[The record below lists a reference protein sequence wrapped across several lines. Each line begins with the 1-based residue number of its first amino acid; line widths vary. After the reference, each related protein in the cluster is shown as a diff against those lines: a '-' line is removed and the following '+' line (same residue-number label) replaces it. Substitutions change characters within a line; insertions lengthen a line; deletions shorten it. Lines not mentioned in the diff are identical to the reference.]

1 MRGAHPVSEPLVP
14 DAARH
19 VTCPPEEFR
28 RASEE
33 ALAKARDGIA
43 RLKTLPVST
52 PPKDVLELFDE
63 SSAALDDAA
72 ARASVVRHTHPEVAL
87 REAAEAAEQTIENL
101 ANDIRMDRGVYDVLA
116 AVSLANEDAATRK
129 WMEKVLRDFRRAGV
143 DRDEATRARVKALQ
157 EELVRIGQEFSR
169 NISQDTRKVSLPP
182 SALDG
187 LPEDYVRAHAPGED
201 GQVRI
206 STDYPDL
213 VPFLTYARDGKARE
227 ELWRANRQRGYPA
240 NVNVLQ
246 SLVQKR
252 HELATLLGYPH
263 WAAYATEDKMVRT
276 ADAAGTFIRKIAD
289 ASEERMKRD
298 YAVLLERKRKDDPK
312 ADQVN
317 PWDSGYLDDRV
328 KAEQYAFDS
337 QTVRPYF
344 EYTRVKQG
352 VLDLTARLFGV
363 TYRLVKDVPVWHPDV
378 EAYDVYEGTTLKGRF
393 FLDMHPRADKYKH
406 AAQFTLTSG
415 KSGRRLPEGALICN
429 FPKPGTEPALMQHGD
444 VETFFHEFGHL
455 LHHIFGGHT
464 KWAGLSGVRTEWDF
478 VEAPSQMLEEWAR
491 DVTCLQTFAK
501 HYQTGEALPAE
512 LVERMLAADE
522 FGKGLFVRQ
531 QMFYAALSLE
541 LYRRDPKNLDATA
554 LVRELQ
560 GQYIPF
566 PYLEGTY
573 FHLTF
578 GHLDGYS
585 SNYYTYM
592 WSLVIAKDLFTVFQT
607 KGLLNPEPAQDYRRA
622 VLEPGGSDDAA
633 RLVHHFLGRDYD
645 FRAYEAWLN
654 KAA

>member
-1 MRGAHPVSEPLVP
+1 MSEPLVP

-43 RLKTLPVST
+43 RLKTLPAST
-52 PPKDVLELFDE
+52 PPKEVLELFDE

-72 ARASVVRHTHPEVAL
+72 ARASVVRHTHPEAAL
-87 REAAEAAEQTIENL
+87 REAAEASEQAIENL

-116 AVSLANEDAATRK
+116 RVDLSKEDAATRK

-298 YAVLLERKRKDDPK
+298 YAVLLERKRKDDPN

-363 TYRLVKDVPVWHPDV
+363 TYRPVKDVPVWHPDV

-541 LYRRDPKNLDATA
+541 LYRRDPKDLDATA

-607 KGLLNPEPAQDYRRA
+607 KGLLNPEPAQAYRRA

-633 RLVHHFLGRDYD
+633 RLVNHFLGRDYD

>member
-1 MRGAHPVSEPLVP
+1 MSDPLVP

-43 RLKTLPVST
+43 RLKTLPAST
-52 PPKDVLELFDE
+52 PPKEVLELFDE

-87 REAAEAAEQTIENL
+87 REAAEAAEQAIENL

-169 NISQDTRKVSLPP
+169 NISQDTRKVALPP
-182 SALDG
+182 AALDG

-263 WAAYATEDKMVRT
+263 WAAYATEDKMVRS

-363 TYRLVKDVPVWHPDV
+363 TYHPVKDVPVWHPDV
-378 EAYDVYEGTTLKGRF
+378 EAYDVYEGQTLKGRF

-501 HYQTGEALPAE
+501 HYQTGESLPAD

-541 LYRRDPKNLDATA
+541 LYRRDPKDLDATA

>member
-1 MRGAHPVSEPLVP
+1 MSDPLVP

-43 RLKTLPVST
+43 RLKTLPAST
-52 PPKDVLELFDE
+52 PPKEVLELFDE

-87 REAAEAAEQTIENL
+87 REAAEAAEQAIENL

-169 NISQDTRKVSLPP
+169 NISQDTRKVALPP
-182 SALDG
+182 AALDG

-263 WAAYATEDKMVRT
+263 WAAYATEDKMVRS

-363 TYRLVKDVPVWHPDV
+363 TYRPVKDVPVWHPDV
-378 EAYDVYEGTTLKGRF
+378 EAYDVYEGQTLKGRF

-501 HYQTGEALPAE
+501 HYQTGESLPAD

-541 LYRRDPKNLDATA
+541 LYRRDPKDLDATA

-633 RLVHHFLGRDYD
+633 RLVNHFLGRDYD

>member
-1 MRGAHPVSEPLVP
+1 MSEPLVP

-43 RLKTLPVST
+43 RLKTLPAST
-52 PPKDVLELFDE
+52 PPREVLELFDE

-72 ARASVVRHTHPEVAL
+72 ARASVVRHTHPEAAL
-87 REAAEAAEQTIENL
+87 REAAESAEQAIENL

-116 AVSLANEDAATRK
+116 GVSLANEDAATRK

-143 DRDEATRARVKALQ
+143 DRDDATRAKVKALQ

-169 NISQDTRKVSLPP
+169 NISQDTRKVALPP
-182 SALDG
+182 AALDG
-187 LPEDYVRAHAPGED
+187 LPQDYVRAHAPGDD

-240 NVNVLQ
+240 NVSVLQ

-312 ADQVN
+312 ADRVD

-363 TYRLVKDVPVWHPDV
+363 TYKPVKDVPVWHPDV
-378 EAYDVYEGTTLKGRF
+378 EAYDVYEGATLKGRF

-429 FPKPGTEPALMQHGD
+429 FPKPGAEPALMQHGD

-541 LYRRDPKNLDATA
+541 LYRRDPKDLDATA

-560 GQYIPF
+560 SQYVPF

-607 KGLLNPEPAQDYRRA
+607 KGLLNPEPAQAYRRA

-633 RLVHHFLGRDYD
+633 RLVHRFLGRDYD

>member
-1 MRGAHPVSEPLVP
+1 MSEPLVP

-28 RASEE
+28 RASED
-33 ALAKARDGIA
+33 ALARARAGIA
-43 RLKTLPVST
+43 RLKSLPAKT
-52 PPKDVLELFDE
+52 PPREVLELYDE
-63 SSAALDDAA
+63 SSAALDDAS
-72 ARASVVRHTHPEVAL
+72 ARASVVRHTHPEAAL
-87 REAAEAAEQTIENL
+87 REAAEAAEQSIENL
-101 ANDIRMDRGVYDVLA
+101 ANEIRMDRGVYDVLS
-116 AVSLANEDAATRK
+116 AVDLSGEDASTHK

-143 DRDEATRARVKALQ
+143 DRDEATREKVKALQ
-157 EELVRIGQEFSR
+157 EELIRIGQEFSR
-169 NISQDTRKVSLPP
+169 NISQDTRTVSLPP

-187 LPEDYVRAHAPGED
+187 LPEDYARAHAPGPD

-227 ELWRANRQRGYPA
+227 QLWRANRQRGHPA
-240 NVNVLQ
+240 NVDVLGR
-246 SLVQKR
+246 LVARR

-276 ADAAGTFIRKIAD
+276 ADAARDFIQKIST
-289 ASEERMKRD
+289 ASESRMKSD
-298 YAVLLERKRKDDPK
+298 YQVLLERKKKDDPK
-312 ADQVN
+312 ATQVE

-363 TYRLVKDVPVWHPDV
+363 TYRPVKDVPVWHPDV
-378 EAYDVYEGTTLKGRF
+378 EVFDVYEGATLKGRF

-415 KSGRRLPEGALICN
+415 KTGHRLPEGALICN
-429 FPKPGTEPALMQHGD
+429 FPKPGAEPALMQHGD

-464 KWAGLSGVRTEWDF
+464 RWAGLSGVRTEWDF

-491 DVTCLQTFAK
+491 DVTCLQTFSK

-512 LVERMLAADE
+512 LIERMLRADE

-541 LYRRDPKNLDATA
+541 LYRRDPKGLDATA

-560 GQYIPF
+560 SQYIPF

-592 WSLVIAKDLFTVFQT
+592 WSLVIAKDLFTVFQEQ
-607 KGLLNPEPAQDYRRA
+607 GLLNPAPAQAYRRA

-633 RLVHHFLGRDYD
+633 HLVNHFLGRDYD

>member
-1 MRGAHPVSEPLVP
+1 MSEPLVP

-33 ALAKARDGIA
+33 ALSKARDGIA
-43 RLKTLPVST
+43 RLKTLPAST
-52 PPKDVLELFDE
+52 PPREVLELFDE

-87 REAAEAAEQTIENL
+87 REAAEAAEQAIENL

-263 WAAYATEDKMVRT
+263 WAAYATEDKMVRS

-363 TYRLVKDVPVWHPDV
+363 TYRPVKDVPVWHPDV

>member
-1 MRGAHPVSEPLVP
+1 MSEPLVP

-43 RLKTLPVST
+43 RLKTLPAST
-52 PPKDVLELFDE
+52 PPREVLELFDE

-72 ARASVVRHTHPEVAL
+72 ARASVVRHTHPEAAL
-87 REAAEAAEQTIENL
+87 REAAEQAEQAIENL

-116 AVSLANEDAATRK
+116 GVSLANEDAATRK

-143 DRDEATRARVKALQ
+143 DRDDATRAKVKALQ

-169 NISQDTRKVSLPP
+169 NISQDTRKVALPP
-182 SALDG
+182 AALDG
-187 LPEDYVRAHAPGED
+187 LPQDYVRAHAPGDD

-240 NVNVLQ
+240 NVSVLQ

-312 ADQVN
+312 ADRVD

-363 TYRLVKDVPVWHPDV
+363 TYKPVKDVPVWHPDV
-378 EAYDVYEGTTLKGRF
+378 EAYDVYEGATLKGRF

-429 FPKPGTEPALMQHGD
+429 FPKPGAEPALMQHGD

-560 GQYIPF
+560 SQYVPF

-607 KGLLNPEPAQDYRRA
+607 KGLLNPEPAQAYRRA

-633 RLVHHFLGRDYD
+633 RLVHRFLGRDYD

>member
-1 MRGAHPVSEPLVP
+1 MSEPLVP

-33 ALAKARDGIA
+33 ALSKARDGIA
-43 RLKTLPVST
+43 RLKTLPAST
-52 PPKDVLELFDE
+52 PPREVLELFDE

-72 ARASVVRHTHPEVAL
+72 ARASVVRHTHPEAAL
-87 REAAEAAEQTIENL
+87 REAAEASEQAIENL

-116 AVSLANEDAATRK
+116 RVDLSKEDAATRK

-143 DRDEATRARVKALQ
+143 DRDDATRARVKALQ

-298 YAVLLERKRKDDPK
+298 YAVLLERKRKDDPA
-312 ADQVN
+312 ADKVN

-363 TYRLVKDVPVWHPDV
+363 TYRPVKDVPVWHPDV
-378 EAYDVYEGTTLKGRF
+378 EAYDVYEGQTLKGRF

-607 KGLLNPEPAQDYRRA
+607 KGLLNPEPAQAYRRA

-633 RLVHHFLGRDYD
+633 RLVNHFLGRDYD

>member
-1 MRGAHPVSEPLVP
+1 MSEPLVP

-43 RLKTLPVST
+43 RLKTLPAST
-52 PPKDVLELFDE
+52 PPREVLELFDE

-72 ARASVVRHTHPEVAL
+72 ARASVVRHTHPEAAL
-87 REAAEAAEQTIENL
+87 REAAENAEQAIENL

-116 AVSLANEDAATRK
+116 GVSLANEDAATRK

-143 DRDEATRARVKALQ
+143 DRDDATRAKVKALQ

-169 NISQDTRKVSLPP
+169 NISQDTRTVSLPP
-182 SALDG
+182 AALDG
-187 LPEDYVRAHAPGED
+187 LPQDYVRAHAPGED

-213 VPFLTYARDGKARE
+213 VPFLTYARDGRARE

-240 NVNVLQ
+240 NVEVLQ
-246 SLVQKR
+246 KLVQKR

-312 ADQVN
+312 ADRVD

-363 TYRLVKDVPVWHPDV
+363 TYRPVKDVPVWHPDV
-378 EAYDVYEGTTLKGRF
+378 EAYDVYEGPTLKGRF

-429 FPKPGTEPALMQHGD
+429 FPKPGAEPALMQHGD

-560 GQYIPF
+560 SQFVPF

-607 KGLLNPEPAQDYRRA
+607 KGLLNPEPAQAYRRA

-633 RLVHHFLGRDYD
+633 RLVHRFLGRDYD

>member
-1 MRGAHPVSEPLVP
+1 MSDPLVP

-43 RLKTLPVST
+43 RLKTLPAST

-87 REAAEAAEQTIENL
+87 REAAEAAEQAIENL

-169 NISQDTRKVSLPP
+169 NISQDTRKVALPP
-182 SALDG
+182 AALDG

-263 WAAYATEDKMVRT
+263 WAAYATEDKMVRS

-363 TYRLVKDVPVWHPDV
+363 TYRPVKDVPVWHPDV

-541 LYRRDPKNLDATA
+541 LYRRDPKDLDATA

>member
-1 MRGAHPVSEPLVP
+1 MSEPLVP

-43 RLKTLPVST
+43 RLKTLPAST
-52 PPKDVLELFDE
+52 PSQDVLELFDE

-72 ARASVVRHTHPEVAL
+72 ARASVVRHTHPEAAL
-87 REAAEAAEQTIENL
+87 REAAEQAEQAIENL

-116 AVSLANEDAATRK
+116 RVDLSQADAATRK

-143 DRDEATRARVKALQ
+143 DRDDATRERVKALQ

-169 NISQDTRKVSLPP
+169 NISQDTRTVALPP
-182 SALDG
+182 VALDG
-187 LPEDYVRAHAPGED
+187 LPEDYVRAHAPGPD

-240 NVNVLQ
+240 NVDVLQ
-246 SLVQKR
+246 KLVQKR

-289 ASEERMKRD
+289 AAEARMKRD
-298 YAVLLERKRKDDPK
+298 YAVLLERKRKDDPG
-312 ADQVN
+312 AANVD

-363 TYRLVKDVPVWHPDV
+363 TYRPVKDVPVWHPDV
-378 EAYDVYEGTTLKGRF
+378 EAYDVYEGATLKGRF

-415 KSGRRLPEGALICN
+415 KAGRRLPEGALICN
-429 FPKPGTEPALMQHGD
+429 FPKPGAEPALMQHGD
-444 VETFFHEFGHL
+444 VVTFFHEFGHL

-464 KWAGLSGVRTEWDF
+464 RWAGLSGVRTEWDF

-512 LVERMLAADE
+512 RVERMLRADE

-541 LYRRDPKNLDATA
+541 LYRRDPKGLDATS

-592 WSLVIAKDLFTVFQT
+592 WSLVIAKDLFTVFQ
-607 KGLLNPEPAQDYRRA
+607 KQGLLSPAPAQAYRRA

-633 RLVHHFLGRDYD
+633 HLVHHFLGRDYD

>member
-1 MRGAHPVSEPLVP
+1 MSEPLVP

-43 RLKTLPVST
+43 RLKTLPAST
-52 PPKDVLELFDE
+52 PPKEVLELFDE

-72 ARASVVRHTHPEVAL
+72 ARASVVRHTHPEAAL
-87 REAAEAAEQTIENL
+87 REAAEASEQAIENL

-169 NISQDTRKVSLPP
+169 NISQDTRRVSLPP

-246 SLVQKR
+246 NLVQKR

-298 YAVLLERKRKDDPK
+298 YAVLLERKRKDDPN

-363 TYRLVKDVPVWHPDV
+363 TYRPVKDVPVWHPDV

-541 LYRRDPKNLDATA
+541 LYRREPKDLDATA

-592 WSLVIAKDLFTVFQT
+592 WSLVIAKDLFTVFQS
-607 KGLLNPEPAQDYRRA
+607 KGLLNPEPAQAYRRA

-633 RLVHHFLGRDYD
+633 RLVNHFLGRDYD

>member
-1 MRGAHPVSEPLVP
+1 MVP

-33 ALAKARDGIA
+33 ALSKARDGIA
-43 RLKTLPVST
+43 RLKTLPAST
-52 PPKDVLELFDE
+52 PPREVLELFDE

-87 REAAEAAEQTIENL
+87 REAAEAAEQAIENL

-169 NISQDTRKVSLPP
+169 NISQDTRKVALPP
-182 SALDG
+182 AALDG

-263 WAAYATEDKMVRT
+263 WAAYATEDKMVRS

-363 TYRLVKDVPVWHPDV
+363 TYRPVKDVPVWHPDV

>member
-1 MRGAHPVSEPLVP
+1 MSEPLVP

-43 RLKTLPVST
+43 RLKTLPAST
-52 PPKDVLELFDE
+52 PPKEVLELFDE

-72 ARASVVRHTHPEVAL
+72 ARASVVRHTHPEAAL
-87 REAAEAAEQTIENL
+87 REAAEASEQAIENL

-116 AVSLANEDAATRK
+116 RVDLSQQDAATRK

-143 DRDEATRARVKALQ
+143 DRDDATRAKVKALQ

-298 YAVLLERKRKDDPK
+298 YAVLLERKRKDDPN
-312 ADQVN
+312 ADKVN

-363 TYRLVKDVPVWHPDV
+363 TYRPVKDVPVWHPDV

-541 LYRRDPKNLDATA
+541 LYRRDPTNLDATA

-607 KGLLNPEPAQDYRRA
+607 KGLLNPEPAQAYRRA

-633 RLVHHFLGRDYD
+633 RLVNHFLGRDYD

>member
-33 ALAKARDGIA
+33 ALSKARDGIA
-43 RLKTLPVST
+43 RLKTLPAST
-52 PPKDVLELFDE
+52 PPREVLELFDE

-87 REAAEAAEQTIENL
+87 REAAEAAEQAIENL

-263 WAAYATEDKMVRT
+263 WAAYATEDKMVRS

-363 TYRLVKDVPVWHPDV
+363 TYRPVKDVPVWHPDV

>member
-1 MRGAHPVSEPLVP
+1 MSDPLVP

-43 RLKTLPVST
+43 RLKTLPAST

-87 REAAEAAEQTIENL
+87 REAAEAAEQAIENL

-143 DRDEATRARVKALQ
+143 DRDEATRAKVKALQ

-169 NISQDTRKVSLPP
+169 NISQDTRKVALPP
-182 SALDG
+182 AALDG

-263 WAAYATEDKMVRT
+263 WAAYATEDKMVRS

-363 TYRLVKDVPVWHPDV
+363 TYRPVKGVPVWHPDV
-378 EAYDVYEGTTLKGRF
+378 EAYDVYEGQTLKGRF

-501 HYQTGEALPAE
+501 HYQTGESLPAD

-541 LYRRDPKNLDATA
+541 LYRRDPKDLDATA

>member
-1 MRGAHPVSEPLVP
+1 MSDPLVP

-43 RLKTLPVST
+43 RLKTLPAST
-52 PPKDVLELFDE
+52 PPKEVLELFDE

-87 REAAEAAEQTIENL
+87 REAAEAAEQAIENL

-169 NISQDTRKVSLPP
+169 NISQDTRKVALPP
-182 SALDG
+182 AALDG

-263 WAAYATEDKMVRT
+263 WAAYATEDKMVRS

-363 TYRLVKDVPVWHPDV
+363 TYRPVKDVPVWHPDV
-378 EAYDVYEGTTLKGRF
+378 EAYDVYEGQTLKGRF

-501 HYQTGEALPAE
+501 HYQTGESLPAD

-541 LYRRDPKNLDATA
+541 LYRRDPKDLDATA

>member
-1 MRGAHPVSEPLVP
+1 MVP

-43 RLKTLPVST
+43 RLKTLPAST
-52 PPKDVLELFDE
+52 PPKEVLELFDE

-87 REAAEAAEQTIENL
+87 REAAEAAEQAIENL

-169 NISQDTRKVSLPP
+169 NISQDTRKVALPP
-182 SALDG
+182 AALDG

-263 WAAYATEDKMVRT
+263 WAAYATEDKMVRS

-363 TYRLVKDVPVWHPDV
+363 TYHPVKDVPVWHPDV
-378 EAYDVYEGTTLKGRF
+378 EAYDVYEGQTLKGRF

-501 HYQTGEALPAE
+501 HYQTGESLPAD

-541 LYRRDPKNLDATA
+541 LYRRDPKDLDATA